1 MGRTVWILTH
11 RSGDV
16 SFAFLN
22 RGEVKTCQ
30 LFMLII
36 CTNGHGHEQALTTNT
51 VEAPLLTPRI
61 PFFMLT
67 KSAVLSKKTIFDL
80 FPTQVSTNGFL
91 TFGTSYTW
99 PVLIPEKMM
108 LLAYGS
114 HIDVTSTS
122 AGNHYSN
129 ELQIHE

>member
-1 MGRTVWILTH
+1 
-11 RSGDV
+11 
-16 SFAFLN
+16 
-22 RGEVKTCQ
+22 
-30 LFMLII
+30 MLII

-51 VEAPLLTPRI
+51 VDAPLLTPRI
-61 PFFMLT
+61 PSFMLT

-80 FPTQVSTNGFL
+80 FPTQVSTNGLL

-99 PVLIPEKMM
+99 PALIPEKMM

-114 HIDVTSTS
+114 HIDVTDTS

-129 ELQIHE
+129 ELQIHESKMLFM